1 MAASAATTVT
11 AAPPGAESLFL
22 RVRDGLRLHV
32 RRYGRDRRRRPV
44 LCLPGLTRNG
54 RDFTMLAEA
63 LAGDAVHPRTVYAL
77 DYRGRGLSD
86 HDPDWKNYTV
96 PVEAQ
101 DVVDVMAA
109 LDLHGAALIGTS
121 RGGLIAMVLGALQP
135 AAFGPVVLNDIGPVI
150 ERDGLVRMVAY
161 VGRVP
166 LPATWEEATELV
178 RGMSEKQFSAVPPQ
192 LWPVIA
198 RKSYLDENGF
208 PAPAYDARLAQSVSM
223 LSGDVPALWV
233 EFQALSRVPTL
244 VLRGGNSDM
253 LAQRTVDDMLARH
266 ARLDAVVIPGEGHT
280 PMLMDSRSI
289 EAIEGFVTRNEPRG
303 GAGTTGA
310 GPVRV

>member
-1 MAASAATTVT
+1 MAASAATTAI

-63 LAGDAVHPRTVYAL
+63 LAGDALHPRTVYAL

-86 HDPDWKNYTV
+86 PDPDWKNYTV

-109 LDLHGAALIGTS
+109 LDIHGAALVGTS

-150 ERDGLVRMVAY
+150 EREGLARIAAY
-161 VGRVP
+161 VGRTPVP
-166 LPATWEEATELV
+166 QTWEEAARLLREQM
-178 RGMSEKQFSAVPPQ
+178 REHFPAVPDEDYLAIAKQ
-192 LWPVIA
+192 LHNDKGGRPAAGYDDKLA
-198 RKSYLDENGF
+198 RTFS
-208 PAPAYDARLAQSVSM
+208 LAD
-223 LSGDVPALWV
+223 GPPPALWPQ
-233 EFQALSRVPTL
+233 FQSLARKPLMIIRGERSDLLSQATVDEMLKRHGDARALSVEGQGHAPL
-244 VLRGGNSDM
+244 LRDSTTIGAIAAF
-253 LAQRTVDDMLARH
+253 LA
-266 ARLDAVVIPGEGHT
+266 DA
-280 PMLMDSRSI
+280 DS
-289 EAIEGFVTRNEPRG
+289 AH
-303 GAGTTGA
+303 
-310 GPVRV
+310 